1 MKHIKQYMKKIEAI
15 IAAKEKTDV
24 KSSKSKGL
32 LAPSKVLSEEGPKSD
47 VDVIA
52 SFVQSIRQERKG
64 MLNG

>member
-1 MKHIKQYMKKIEAI
+1 MKHIQQYMKKIEAI

-32 LAPSKVLSEEGPKSD
+32 LAPSKVLSQDSPKSD
-47 VDVIA
+47 VDLIA
-52 SFVQSIRQERKG
+52 GFVQSIRQERKG